1 MRSIIS
7 FLFRNIF
14 YILFVFLLCI
24 SIYLID
30 VKKQYTISKSRNSLD
45 NIGNYIKDI
54 FFSLKKIYYSSE
66 YNTLLLE
73 ENSNLKSKI
82 HHREYTTDQ
91 RECQYN
97 YIGAEIISN
106 TYKNN
111 NNYLVLNK
119 GYVDGI
125 KPYMGV
131 VTQEGVVGIINA
143 VSKNYSRVMS
153 ILNRDIKISSGV
165 SSNNFFG
172 ITTWNGND
180 YKTAQ
185 IDDIPKEASV
195 NIGDTISTNGF
206 SFIFPKNIP
215 IGIIMDYSLNKK
227 TGLYEIQISLS
238 NDFRRI
244 KYVYVI
250 KNNLKEEI
258 EKLKL

>member
-1 MRSIIS
+1 
-7 FLFRNIF
+7 
-14 YILFVFLLCI
+14 
-24 SIYLID
+24 
-30 VKKQYTISKSRNSLD
+30 
-45 NIGNYIKDI
+45 
-54 FFSLKKIYYSSE
+54 
-66 YNTLLLE
+66 
-73 ENSNLKSKI
+73 
-82 HHREYTTDQ
+82 
-91 RECQYN
+91 
-97 YIGAEIISN
+97 
-106 TYKNN
+106 
-111 NNYLVLNK
+111 
-119 GYVDGI
+119 
-125 KPYMGV
+125 MGV